1 MSSSINIFILVFKT
15 CYVKRDTHSEHLSR
29 KIKVYDNRLD
39 QADQLFDSKNLTEAR
54 PGTNVNIQIKIA

>member
-39 QADQLFDSKNLTEAR
+39 QADQLFDSQATM
-54 PGTNVNIQIKIA
+54 GSKI